1 LKAIWSR
8 RLQSS
13 SFSLSPEA
21 EVKRRLAF
29 FKPKILVPLAVAAAI
44 GIAVPTVS
52 AQAGSA
58 PASASAQAGSAA
70 ASAQSDCSLNPSPPP
85 GFTEQKVKVNG
96 IGINYVRGG
105 HGPALLLI
113 HGYPESWY
121 EWDDILP
128 ALAAHYTVVA
138 PDLPGA
144 GLSDAPAVEADYT
157 KKAIAEDIY
166 ALMVKLGLSH
176 DVSVV
181 GHDIGT
187 MVAYSY
193 AAAHP
198 HDVAKL
204 VLSEAP
210 IPDPSIYTYPALTA
224 NGPGLWWFGLF
235 NDPGTLAYD
244 LMKGKEKV
252 WVTESIPVLEVVKNS
267 ITSCDLALF
276 THDLELPGHLQATID
291 WFSTFSQDIK
301 NDAVYQKTKL
311 TMPVMA
317 IGGSASLGSTVAAQV
332 RNYAT
337 NVTGVVI
344 PDTGH
349 WLYEERPAEMTSLL
363 LQFLK

>member
-1 LKAIWSR
+1 LKR
-8 RLQSS
+8 KL
-13 SFSLSPEA
+13 SFFRP
-21 EVKRRLAF
+21 R
-29 FKPKILVPLAVAAAI
+29 ILLPLAMVAAL
-44 GIAVPTVS
+44 GVGVGVP
-52 AQAGSA
+52 A
-58 PASASAQAGSAA
+58 ASAQASSASSAA
-70 ASAQSDCSLNPSPPP
+70 QSSCSLDPSPPA

-105 HGPALLLI
+105 HGPTLLLL

-121 EWDDILP
+121 EWDAILP
-128 ALAAHYTVVA
+128 ALARHYTVVA

-144 GLSDAPAVEADYT
+144 GDSDAPADEADYS
-157 KKAIAEDIY
+157 KAAMAADVY
-166 ALMVKLGLSH
+166 GLMVKLGLSH
-176 DVSVV
+176 NVRVV

-187 MVAYSY
+187 MVAYAY

-210 IPDPSIYTYPALTA
+210 IPDSSIYSYAALTA

-267 ITSCDLALF
+267 ISQCELALY
-276 THDLELPGHLQATID
+276 THNLEKPGHLQATID
-291 WFSTFSQDIK
+291 WFSTLPQDVK
-301 NDAVYQKTKL
+301 NTTVEGKTKL
-311 TMPVMA
+311 TMPVLA
-317 IGGSASLGSTVAAQV
+317 IGGSASLGSSVPDQV
-332 RNYAT
+332 RKYAT

-349 WLYEERPAEMTSLL
+349 WLYEERPATLTSLL
-363 LQFLK
+363 LKFMK

>member
-1 LKAIWSR
+1 LKR
-8 RLQSS
+8 KL
-13 SFSLSPEA
+13 SFL
-21 EVKRRLAF
+21 RTR
-29 FKPKILVPLAVAAAI
+29 ILLPLAMVAAL
-44 GIAVPTVS
+44 GVGVGVP
-52 AQAGSA
+52 A
-58 PASASAQAGSAA
+58 ASAQARSASSAA
-70 ASAQSDCSLNPSPPP
+70 QSSCSLDPPP
-85 GFTEQKVKVNG
+85 PAGFTEQKVKVNG

-105 HGPALLLI
+105 HGPTLLLL

-121 EWDDILP
+121 EWDGILP
-128 ALAAHYTVVA
+128 ALAEHYTVVA

-144 GLSDAPAVEADYT
+144 GDSDAPADEADYT
-157 KKAIAEDIY
+157 KKAMAADVY
-166 ALMVKLGLSH
+166 GLMVKLGLSH
-176 DVSVV
+176 NVRVV

-187 MVAYSY
+187 MVAYAY

-210 IPDPSIYTYPALTA
+210 IPDSSIYSYAALTA

-267 ITSCDLALF
+267 ISQCELALY
-276 THDLELPGHLQATID
+276 THNLEKPGHLQATID
-291 WFSTFSQDIK
+291 WFSTLPQDVK
-301 NDAVYQKTKL
+301 NTTVAGKAKL
-311 TMPVMA
+311 TMPVLA
-317 IGGSASLGSTVAAQV
+317 IGGSASLGSSVPDQV
-332 RNYAT
+332 RRYAT

-349 WLYEERPAEMTSLL
+349 WLYEERPATLTSLL
-363 LQFLK
+363 LKFMK

>member
-1 LKAIWSR
+1 
-8 RLQSS
+8 
-13 SFSLSPEA
+13 
-21 EVKRRLAF
+21 VKRSLAF
-29 FKPKILVPLAVAAAI
+29 WSKIAVPLAAAAVAV
-44 GIAVPTVS
+44 GVAVPTLS
-52 AQAGSA
+52 AHAETA
-58 PASASAQAGSAA
+58 TAKPTASLSS
-70 ASAQSDCSLNPSPPP
+70 CSLNPSPPA
-85 GFTEQKVKVNG
+85 GFTEAKVKVNG

-105 HGPALLLI
+105 HGPTLLLI

-128 ALAAHYTVVA
+128 ALAAHFTVVA

-144 GLSDAPAVEADYT
+144 GNSDAPADRADYT
-157 KKAIAEDIY
+157 KKAMAADLY
-166 ALMVKLGLSH
+166 GLMVKLGLSRNI
-176 DVSVV
+176 SIV

-198 HDVAKL
+198 TDVDKL

-210 IPDPSIYTYPALTA
+210 IPDPSIYTYPALSK

-267 ITSCDLALF
+267 ITPCDLAVF

-291 WFSTFSQDIK
+291 WFSEFSQDIK
-301 NDAVYQKTKL
+301 NDAIYQKTKL
-311 TMPVMA
+311 SMPVLA
-317 IGGSASLGSTVAAQV
+317 VGGSASLGSSVPKQV

-337 NVTGVVI
+337 HVTGRVI
-344 PDTGH
+344 KDTGH
-349 WLYEERPAEMTSLL
+349 WLYEERPAEMTKLL